1 MVNST
6 VQQRACQ
13 EPYTLAY
20 YTCPSMLTFRK
31 GTSYKRGTLDRSL
44 LQGAL
49 YKPRRKWAR
58 LDPSMIS
65 PDRQDAARSEGA
77 SDIRRVFV

>member
-20 YTCPSMLTFRK
+20 YTCPSMLTFQK

-44 LQGAL
+44 VQGAL
-49 YKPRRKWAR
+49 YKAPEKVSKIR
-58 LDPSMIS
+58 PQ
-65 PDRQDAARSEGA
+65 QDE
-77 SDIRRVFV
+77 F